1 MCEHKSLINDAFV
14 QLSYAYER
22 KALSLHFGDFLSWQ
36 YLSLH
41 ARLSDLSPRV
51 LKCFQY
57 YIFKLR
63 CVKIWITNCL
73 IAVYTCVSL
82 VSDHDESMTSAQ
94 LVSITVTSVFG
105 CSRWHHIW
113 SYVCTVA
120 MSILPSCLPTTA
132 SFRNV
137 YTDQYLK
144 FLDSPPPRICSNK
157 QPKGKYFVSEMHV
170 RTALH

>member
-105 CSRWHHIW
+105 CSRWHHFW
-113 SYVCTVA
+113 SHVCTVA
-120 MSILPSCLPTTA
+120 MSTILSTHDCVFKMFTPISTC
-132 SFRNV
+132 SFQIHHHLVFAQTNSLRANI
-137 YTDQYLK
+137 
-144 FLDSPPPRICSNK
+144 S
-157 QPKGKYFVSEMHV
+157 
-170 RTALH
+170 